1 MNLSPT
7 LYMRWWFSEYSA
19 LDRQLDSLNSALDA
33 IEQRNDDIHD
43 KLRAILR
50 ENKEA
55 RESLKGGRSGTE
67 DSDKGTPSNVKEGE
81 PSWVNFLV
89 SSGSDKYVI
98 ILTLQCW
105 YALKKIGYSQPEIT
119 CFMICGSD
127 NCYVASRSPSLW
139 CSCVPLCWVFM
150 HSYTLD
156 WFHL

>member
-1 MNLSPT
+1 MGDFLKIQHQYSDHPKMKGEEPPKKPDGEGGT
-7 LYMRWWFSEYSA
+7 GKEEEDSEGPVAMDDDGDVDREEEEDELDDLTAEEYSA

-81 PSWVNFLV
+81 PS
-89 SSGSDKYVI
+89 
-98 ILTLQCW
+98 
-105 YALKKIGYSQPEIT
+105 
-119 CFMICGSD
+119 
-127 NCYVASRSPSLW
+127 
-139 CSCVPLCWVFM
+139 
-150 HSYTLD
+150 
-156 WFHL
+156 